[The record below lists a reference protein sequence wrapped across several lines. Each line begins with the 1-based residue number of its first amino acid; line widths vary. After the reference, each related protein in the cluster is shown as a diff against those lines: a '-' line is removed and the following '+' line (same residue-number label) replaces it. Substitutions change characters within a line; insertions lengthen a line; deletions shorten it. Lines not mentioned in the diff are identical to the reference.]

1 MARVSGQPAVC
12 FTSSGPGVTNLLTA
26 IACAKLDSIP
36 LVCIT
41 GQVPVAMIGTDAFQE
56 IDAYGLSIPITKH
69 NFFVLSAAELLE
81 VIPAAFCIA
90 SSGRP
95 GPVLVDVPKDEQNQ
109 PIENEKVYPMV
120 PPGAANKD
128 MIGGETYADACR

>member
-26 IACAKLDSIP
+26 VADAKLDSIP

-69 NFFVLSAAELLE
+69 NFFVRSAAELLE
-81 VIPAAFCIA
+81 IIPAAFRIA

-95 GPVLVDVPKDEQNQ
+95 GPVLIDVPKDVQNQ
-109 PIENEKVYPMV
+109 AVENEKVYPMV

-128 MIGGETYADACR
+128 MIGGETYAD